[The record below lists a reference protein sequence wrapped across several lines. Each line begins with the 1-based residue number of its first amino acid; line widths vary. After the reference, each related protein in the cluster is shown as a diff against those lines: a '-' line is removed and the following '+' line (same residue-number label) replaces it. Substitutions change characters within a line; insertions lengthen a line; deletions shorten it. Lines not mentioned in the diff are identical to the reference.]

1 MIQPMGSSGGRET
14 PGGKMKTCDSWATN
28 VIHIKETTEPL
39 SKGQAGRDV
48 VLKMLRLRWTQVI
61 RGEVLNGLETWS

>member
-1 MIQPMGSSGGRET
+1 
-14 PGGKMKTCDSWATN
+14 MKTCDSWATN
-28 VIHIKETTEPL
+28 VIHIKETTEEPL

-48 VLKMLRLRWTQVI
+48 VLKMLRLRWTQVT